1 MKAVIQP
8 TYFAEPASS
17 TWTKPVWDRELARLV
32 DSTTTEKFHISSA
45 ALMETAGRA
54 VADIAIDRGA
64 TSHPVIILCGQ
75 GNNGGDGL
83 VAARVLHDKG
93 VNVTVVIVK
102 DIGRTSSQLFT
113 EQLRAAQSIGL
124 TINSWS
130 SGSLEA
136 LNLPKPIIIDAI
148 SGVGF
153 TPPCGGVMLQVLT
166 EAAKLTASAII
177 AVDIPSGISPDD
189 GSVLAAP
196 LPAHETVSFG
206 SSRPIHRL
214 MPAATCCG
222 NVSIIDIGFPNAA
235 VTMAQSKRPPIWC
248 EVVPEKVLRLDPWA
262 TMPKHAHKYDRGHV
276 LVLGGSSGKIGAPI
290 LSALAALRSG
300 AGWCSIAIPRGESP
314 VDMPVPTELTIENF
328 FDGRSI
334 AVAQL
339 QDFLSSRR
347 VNAIVVGPGWMQQS
361 LDQPALNCLREFAA
375 AGGRVVIDAGALN
388 GIANLILA
396 DSPLPK
402 GGFILTPHQGEW
414 LKLQD
419 IAAQP
424 PLTPEGVVGATSYA
438 ENLGCHIIYKNAA
451 PIVVSPDKTPPI
463 ICIAGS
469 PVLSRAGS
477 GDVLSGIIAA
487 HLAAGCSMNLAATR
501 SYSLLSRAAWMAAQ
515 DVGEDAVLASDIIAR
530 LGIANRI

>member
-1 MKAVIQP
+1 MKAVVQP
-8 TYFAEPASS
+8 NYFTEPASS
-17 TWTKPVWDRELARLV
+17 AWTKSVWDRDLARLV
-32 DSTTTEKFHISSA
+32 DRTTSEIFHVSAA

-54 VADIAIDRGA
+54 VAEIAIERGA
-64 TSHPVIILCGQ
+64 TSHPVIVLCGQ

-83 VAARVLHDKG
+83 VAARVLNDKG
-93 VNVTVVIVK
+93 VSVTVVIIK
-102 DIGRTSSQLFT
+102 DIGKTSSQLFM
-113 EQLRAAQSIGL
+113 EQLRAAQAVGL
-124 TINSWS
+124 AINSWS
-130 SGSLEA
+130 PGSLEA

-153 TPPCGGVMLQVLT
+153 NPPCSGAMLQVLT
-166 EAAKLTASAII
+166 EAAKLKASTII
-177 AVDIPSGISPDD
+177 AVDIPSGVSPDD

-196 LPAHETVSFG
+196 LPAHETISFG

-214 MPAATCCG
+214 MPAATHCG
-222 NVSIIDIGFPNAA
+222 NVSVIDIGFPSAA
-235 VTMAQSKRPPIWC
+235 VSSAQSKRPPIWC
-248 EVVPEKVLRLDPWA
+248 EVIPEQVLKVDPWA
-262 TMPKHAHKYDRGHV
+262 AMPRHAHKYDRGHV

-300 AGWCSIAIPRGESP
+300 AGWCSLAIPRGESP
-314 VDMPVPTELTIENF
+314 VDMPVPAELTIEGF
-328 FDGRSI
+328 FDGRGI
-334 AVAQL
+334 DVPQL
-339 QDFLSSRR
+339 REFLSSRR
-347 VNAIVVGPGWMQQS
+347 VNSIVVGPGWMQQS
-361 LDQPALNCLREFAA
+361 LDQASLNCLRDFAV
-375 AGGRVVIDAGALN
+375 AGGRVVLDAGALH
-388 GIANLILA
+388 GIANLISA
-396 DSPLPK
+396 DGPLPK
-402 GGFILTPHQGEW
+402 GCFILTPHQGEW
-414 LKLQD
+414 TKLQD

-424 PLTPEGVVGATSYA
+424 PLTPDGASGANLYA
-438 ENLGCHIIYKNAA
+438 ENLGCHLIYKNAA
-451 PIVVSPDKTPPI
+451 PIVISPDKTPPI